1 LEKNKKIKDEIYDK
15 YLKLKNIF
23 DKNNEYNK
31 LLDELKI
38 ILLEINLKLK
48 DIDDIKKRLYNLEL
62 KYDMIKKEIDDIRK
76 ELLKSIWQ
84 V

>member
-1 LEKNKKIKDEIYDK
+1 MDEINEYEKIIEDLESKIRDLKEELEKNKKIKDEIYDK

-23 DKNNEYNK
+23 NKSNEYNK

-48 DIDDIKKRLYNLEL
+48 EIDDIKKGY
-62 KYDMIKKEIDDIRK
+62 MF
-76 ELLKSIWQ
+76 
-84 V
+84 